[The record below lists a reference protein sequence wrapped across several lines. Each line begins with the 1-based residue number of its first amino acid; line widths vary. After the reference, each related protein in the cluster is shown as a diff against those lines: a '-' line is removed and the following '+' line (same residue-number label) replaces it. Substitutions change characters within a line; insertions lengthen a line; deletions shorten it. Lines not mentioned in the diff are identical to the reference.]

1 MGGTGFAMHSKGV
14 EYPAYLPQ
22 TNPGYPFALAG
33 GHMSMR
39 TYLLLLYERET
50 SLDYWVEAITER
62 GWRMM
67 RDDLLGSCKFAGLPD
82 VKMAAALKEAAGLD
96 VTPDDLEG
104 AVHRTFLRGYRL
116 EKEQGFT
123 ADDYTMPDETHGEFP
138 QIKLPHFN
146 TREFF
151 GELRTRVL
159 AKFDA
164 QLVEAGL

>member
-1 MGGTGFAMHSKGV
+1 MHSKGV

-39 TYLLLLYERET
+39 TYLLLLYEGET

-62 GWRMM
+62 GPRMM

-82 VKMAAALKEAAGLD
+82 DRMAEALKEAAGIEA
-96 VTPDDLEG
+96 TAEEIQA
-104 AVHRTFLRGYRL
+104 AVKRTYLRGYRL

-123 ADDYTMPDETHGEFP
+123 VEDYVMPEEVHGEFP
-138 QIKLPHFN
+138 AIDLPRFN
-146 TREFF
+146 TKEFF
-151 GELRTRVL
+151 GELRARVL
-159 AKFDA
+159 ARLDRKLA
-164 QLVEAGL
+164 EEGV